1 MVLVGGEGRKM
12 SIGCGMSGR
21 GVSDEHEMC

>member
-12 SIGCGMSGR
+12 SMRCGRSGK
-21 GVSDEHEMC
+21 GVKDEHEMC